1 MISKLDALRMT
12 WVVRRAFFAFTV
24 RKNFVIIK
32 RDNSTFWEVLHM
44 QKNILQELVQGIRAV
59 VNDKLVSII
68 LYGSVARG
76 TETAE
81 SDVDIAIII
90 NGKLDEAM
98 EDALSDVI
106 VDMNLKYDKVF
117 SVVDIDE
124 EELAKWGK
132 VLPYFRNVKNEGI
145 VLWKAA

>member
-1 MISKLDALRMT
+1 
-12 WVVRRAFFAFTV
+12 
-24 RKNFVIIK
+24 
-32 RDNSTFWEVLHM
+32 M
-44 QKNILQELVQGIRAV
+44 QDNILEELVRGIRTV
-59 VNDKLVSII
+59 VADKLISII

-76 TETAE
+76 TETSE

-90 NGKLDEAM
+90 NGKMDESM

-117 SVVDIDE
+117 SVVDIDKAE
-124 EELAKWGK
+124 MTKWGK
-132 VLPYFRNVKNEGI
+132 VLPYLRNVQNEGV